1 MYYFAPV
8 SDMFETSDY
17 IAVYVELAGVGK
29 EDITIEI
36 GGGILEIRGI
46 KRRRLGTNEEYNF
59 QRMERLFGLFRRRFN
74 LPSSASYDGV
84 KASLEKGL
92 LEIIIPK
99 KKRSGGFKISCIEI
113 ND

>member
-8 SDMFETSDY
+8 SDMFETADY

-29 EDITIEI
+29 EDINIEI
-36 GGGILEIRGI
+36 DGGVLEVSGI
-46 KRRRLGTNEEYNF
+46 KRRFGTNEECNF
-59 QRMERLFGLFRRRFN
+59 QRMERPFGLFRRRFS
-74 LPSSASYDGV
+74 LPSSASYEGV
-84 KASLEKGL
+84 KASFEEGL